1 VGLVDRDQVENYA
14 RRKKMTIEEVELWL
28 GPYLGYD
35 PDA

>member
-1 VGLVDRDQVENYA
+1 VDRDQVEDYA
-14 RRKKMTIEEVELWL
+14 QRKNMAIDEVELWL